1 MRISLAVLLLLMCSA
16 CSTEVPP
23 SARIPLG
30 TLGLEVVVEPG
41 KPLVGE
47 FFTVRL
53 PEDAKEWNFQ
63 IPDGV
68 EGSRSL
74 DGSIRMR
81 TFFAGALSL
90 SIKDRPEI
98 LVINISSSLTEADSP
113 YEIEGV
119 VGLRP
124 TIQQRLTQ
132 LLPNIW
138 IATGGFLVLGVSW
151 WLWRIHRAR
160 VALIPAL
167 PPAKR
172 ALDSIKTLESSLPTN
187 EPEAIVFLDKL
198 SDVIRKYLEEA
209 LGTTASRSTTPEFLA
224 DSMQHLP
231 LPTRKPVEQ
240 LLQASDRAK
249 FARTAMPAY
258 ACGIVESAREIIE
271 LTEPKSEQPR

>member
-30 TLGLEVVVEPG
+30 PLGLEVVVEPG

-53 PEDAKEWNFQ
+53 PEDAKEWDFQ

-132 LLPNIW
+132 LAFWNL
-138 IATGGFLVLGVSW
+138 
-151 WLWRIHRAR
+151 
-160 VALIPAL
+160 
-167 PPAKR
+167 
-172 ALDSIKTLESSLPTN
+172 
-187 EPEAIVFLDKL
+187 
-198 SDVIRKYLEEA
+198 
-209 LGTTASRSTTPEFLA
+209 TAPG
-224 DSMQHLP
+224 P
-231 LPTRKPVEQ
+231 
-240 LLQASDRAK
+240 
-249 FARTAMPAY
+249 
-258 ACGIVESAREIIE
+258 
-271 LTEPKSEQPR
+271 